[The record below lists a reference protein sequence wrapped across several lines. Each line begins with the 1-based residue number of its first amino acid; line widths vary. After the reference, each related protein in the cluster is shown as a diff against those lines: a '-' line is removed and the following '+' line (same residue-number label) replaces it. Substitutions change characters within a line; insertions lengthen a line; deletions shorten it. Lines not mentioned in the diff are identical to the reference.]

1 VLELRWTHDERED
14 RITIEL
20 RAKGRR
26 VLPFT
31 IASMAL
37 QHSVSLT
44 LKDASEGLLF
54 TSESDY
60 PLTIWELPASIGAI
74 TTTTNDAIAVLSTV
88 VPMERAEER
97 VVETSDLSW
106 FFDRYTEPQDW
117 WEASHL
123 KLQSRWQAIRS
134 TVETELSDIQVLRIG
149 QSSNWGLFGSIH
161 IFVFGRALDGTI
173 IGLHT
178 ITVET

>member
-1 VLELRWTHDERED
+1 
-14 RITIEL
+14 
-20 RAKGRR
+20 
-26 VLPFT
+26 
-31 IASMAL
+31 MAL

-44 LKDASEGLLF
+44 LKEASEGLLF

-60 PLTIWELPASIGAI
+60 PLTIWELPASIGTI
-74 TTTTNDAIAVLSTV
+74 TTIDAISILSTV
-88 VPMERAEER
+88 VPMERVEER
-97 VVETSDLSW
+97 VDETSDLSW
-106 FFDRYTEPQDW
+106 FFDRNTEPQDS

-134 TVETELSDIQVLRIG
+134 TVETELSNVQVLRIG

-161 IFVFGRALDGTI
+161 IFVFGRALLGTI
-173 IGLHT
+173 VGLHT